1 MARYRF
7 HYSLSVLAAVALV
20 AGCDQD
26 AGSGELA
33 GPRPVK
39 SVAASAAQAQTVRF
53 PGVIQA
59 GVQTDLAFRTLGR
72 VVSRKVSVGDLV
84 RAGDIVAE
92 IDPLALELAV
102 RSAEADLRS
111 AEAQR
116 GNAMLTQDRKQR
128 LAATSAA
135 SAADLDLA
143 EQELKSAQANVA
155 KANASLDKAREQLG
169 YAKLKAEFDGVV
181 AATSV
186 EVGQTATAGQPV
198 LTLARLDQ
206 RDVIVDVPEEYLR
219 SVRVGDH
226 FDIALQLDDTLR
238 TSGILR
244 EIGPQA
250 DAGTRTHR
258 LKIAIDKAPDVFR
271 LGSVVSATPP
281 KTQQGLPVVL
291 PATALVKSDGTDRVW
306 VVDLATHTV
315 SLRSVRLDVS
325 PTGVR
330 SIRVL
335 SGLMDG
341 EEVVVAGVNQLAEGQ
356 AVRTQQEQRP

>member
-1 MARYRF
+1 MAHYRF
-7 HYSLSVLAAVALV
+7 HYSLSFLAAVALV
-20 AGCDQD
+20 GGCGQD

-39 SVAASAAQAQTVRF
+39 SVAASATEARTVRF
-53 PGVIQA
+53 PGIVQA

-84 RAGDIVAE
+84 HAGDIVAE

-116 GNAMLTQDRKQR
+116 GNAILTQERKQK

-143 EQELKSAQANVA
+143 EQELKSAQASVA
-155 KANASLDKAREQLG
+155 KAHGSLAKARQQLG
-169 YAKLKAEFDGVV
+169 YAALKAEFDGVV

-186 EVGQTATAGQPV
+186 EVGQTVTAGQPV

-219 SVRVGDH
+219 SVHVGDRFH
-226 FDIALQLDDTLR
+226 IALQLDDTLR
-238 TSGILR
+238 TSGVLR

-258 LKIAIDKAPDVFR
+258 LKIAIDKAPEVFR
-271 LGSVVSATPP
+271 LGSVVSAMPP
-281 KTQQGLPVVL
+281 KVQQGLPVGL
-291 PATALVKSDGTDRVW
+291 PASAVVKRNGTDHVW
-306 VVDLATHTV
+306 VVDPASHTV
-315 SLRSVRLDVS
+315 SLRPVRLDIS
-325 PTGVR
+325 PTAVR
-330 SIRVL
+330 SVQVL
-335 SGLMDG
+335 SGLKDG
-341 EEVVVAGVNQLAEGQ
+341 EEVVVAGINQLAEGQ
-356 AVRTQQEQRP
+356 SVRTQQEQRP

>member
-7 HYSLSVLAAVALV
+7 HYSLSVLAAVALL

-26 AGSGELA
+26 AGSSELA
-33 GPRPVK
+33 GPRSVK
-39 SVAASAAQAQTVRF
+39 SAAASAAQAQTVRF
-53 PGVIQA
+53 PGVVQA

-72 VVSRKVSVGDLV
+72 VVSRKASVGDLV

-116 GNAMLTQDRKQR
+116 GNALLTQERKQR

-143 EQELKSAQANVA
+143 EQELESAQANVA

-181 AATSV
+181 AATPV

-198 LTLARLDQ
+198 LTIARLDQ

-219 SVRVGDH
+219 SARDSLASASEWDAVALETLLRGLVDELEVKPKQVYQPIRVALTGTTVSPGIFESVAALGREETLARLDK
-226 FDIALQLDDTLR
+226 ALQK
-238 TSGILR
+238 
-244 EIGPQA
+244 A
-250 DAGTRTHR
+250 DAE
-258 LKIAIDKAPDVFR
+258 
-271 LGSVVSATPP
+271 
-281 KTQQGLPVVL
+281 
-291 PATALVKSDGTDRVW
+291 
-306 VVDLATHTV
+306 
-315 SLRSVRLDVS
+315 
-325 PTGVR
+325 PT
-330 SIRVL
+330 
-335 SGLMDG
+335 
-341 EEVVVAGVNQLAEGQ
+341 
-356 AVRTQQEQRP
+356 